1 MARRKPA
8 PIPPAPRKS
17 LLEWIE
23 CDDGNPP
30 GTQLPACS
38 IKAQTL
44 HARVAT
50 NQALAGH
57 GISEPIPAPTGLA
70 LPPLG

>member
-1 MARRKPA
+1 MGRRKSA
-8 PIPPAPRKS
+8 PIPPAPRKT

-23 CDDGNPP
+23 CDDGDTP

-38 IKAQTL
+38 LKAQAL
-44 HARVAT
+44 HARIGT
-50 NQALAGH
+50 NPTLAGP
-57 GISEPIPAPTGLA
+57 GISEPMRAPRGLA

>member
-1 MARRKPA
+1 MAHRKPA
-8 PIPPAPRKS
+8 AIPPAPRKS
-17 LLEWIE
+17 LLEWIS
-23 CDDGNPP
+23 DDGHTP

-38 IKAQTL
+38 IKAQAL

-50 NQALAGH
+50 NPALAGH
-57 GISEPIPAPTGLA
+57 GICEPIPAPKGLA

>member
-8 PIPPAPRKS
+8 PIPPAPRKP

-23 CDDGNPP
+23 CDDGNTP
-30 GTQLPACS
+30 GTQLPACN
-38 IKAQTL
+38 IKARAL
-44 HARVAT
+44 HARIAT
-50 NQALAGH
+50 DPTHAGH
-57 GISEPIPAPTGLA
+57 GSTQPIHAPIGLA